1 MSKKD
6 TLIKNKFNNF
16 NVNNKYKFDIKTI
29 LEGNNTDNDIYN
41 KILQKFKQSEKNYDK
56 KNNDKILNNK
66 KFFCSL
72 VYYYPSEKIKD
83 LNIEYNKNF
92 TYYLDIKIEDI
103 PKFQCNKL
111 IEFIL
116 NKSNNDERKSYFIK
130 DTKMEE
136 YLKDNFNDCLK
147 YNIYLLK
154 VYCDETLVELLRNKY
169 INYNDAIYNTLQYYF
184 NNLKINDNMS
194 NTNIIENLYFIIKFY
209 ETYNDFK
216 WIKSQG
222 EFICLVSLLLFLNSI
237 IQINKKDIHNPLSK
251 RNLEIDF
258 YLSDKQLAIEIDGKQ
273 HKSDKNTIK
282 NDTIKNILLE
292 SNNIILI
299 RCEWNNDITN
309 FIDKLYNNL
318 NSFHL
323 KKFNTPLNISKEK
336 YFNIINEISNKI
348 KFPSFAYILNID
360 LRLPDNFKEK
370 INKDIIDKHNINMY
384 VDNVNTNNIIKYNQ
398 IIENKDN

>member
-1 MSKKD
+1 
-6 TLIKNKFNNF
+6 
-16 NVNNKYKFDIKTI
+16 
-29 LEGNNTDNDIYN
+29 
-41 KILQKFKQSEKNYDK
+41 
-56 KNNDKILNNK
+56 
-66 KFFCSL
+66 
-72 VYYYPSEKIKD
+72 
-83 LNIEYNKNF
+83 
-92 TYYLDIKIEDI
+92 
-103 PKFQCNKL
+103 
-111 IEFIL
+111 
-116 NKSNNDERKSYFIK
+116 
-130 DTKMEE
+130 MEE

-237 IQINKKDIHNPLSK
+237 IHINKKDIHNPLSK

-360 LRLPDNFKEK
+360 LKLPDNFKEK

>member
-237 IQINKKDIHNPLSK
+237 IHINKKDIHNPLSK

-360 LRLPDNFKEK
+360 LKLPDNFKEK

>member
-56 KNNDKILNNK
+56 KNYDKILNNK

>member
-16 NVNNKYKFDIKTI
+16 NINNKYKFDIKII

-237 IQINKKDIHNPLSK
+237 IHINKKDIHNPLSK

-360 LRLPDNFKEK
+360 LILPDNFKEK

>member
-29 LEGNNTDNDIYN
+29 LESNNTDNDIYN

-154 VYCDETLVELLRNKY
+154 VYCVETLVELLRNKY